1 MNPQHAIVT
10 GLGAAPRDSMGN
22 PWNANYIV
30 SSGRNQDIAKE
41 MNITEGTVKAYL
53 HRVYEKL
60 GVGNRTELALLAAA
74 ERAGSR

>member
-1 MNPQHAIVT
+1 
-10 GLGAAPRDSMGN
+10 
-22 PWNANYIV
+22 
-30 SSGRNQDIAKE
+30 